1 MVLWLNIYL
10 RYARYAHYD
19 PYFSYVRLGLVGMD
33 CDGFSYCNNAIWC
46 VLYGF
51 LSWRGREC
59 FKHYGGVY
67 IILVGLGFRSVL
79 VNHHSLYAVIPIYV
93 LALYGVRLFIVDY
106 AHCILWG
113 LGVLVG

>member
-51 LSWRGREC
+51 LSWR
-59 FKHYGGVY
+59 V
-67 IILVGLGFRSVL
+67 VSVL
-79 VNHHSLYAVIPIYV
+79 STM
-93 LALYGVRLFIVDY
+93 GE
-106 AHCILWG
+106 CILF
-113 LGVLVG
+113 